1 MSLAAL
7 ILTVAAVQTSSVATV
22 APVERGKS
30 VNQWLAGSAVALTT
44 AANLQTFA
52 PSQQLTHNPA
62 VTTAFVVTPRVNLL
76 KGLAATAR
84 FGFSYDWT
92 NSDFTQ
98 TEHEPLVLDTSV
110 GVNYLGLPALPW
122 GTRLGLSAGLTLPTS
137 KISQARTMIVTPSA
151 SVQAWHVFSDILG
164 GRLITSASGGY
175 QHAFYRYTTPGVVDE
190 QPYARQCFG
199 ADLTCVDQA
208 SGLANVSDVLSWTVA
223 VVGQWSF
230 VSPGAA
236 FGLDHQFPHQFDVET
251 DLEDPFDPTTVR
263 VASSFDLWTDFF
275 LPAGVTA
282 RVGYSFTRDVLAGD
296 GRFGNFAYDRY
307 QDGQLYV
314 TVRMAPFAEAT
325 PLRAQKKDEE
335 AQDD

>member
-1 MSLAAL
+1 MSFAAL

-22 APVERGKS
+22 APIERGKS
-30 VNQWLAGSAVALTT
+30 VDQWLAGSAVALTT

-92 NSDFTQ
+92 NNDFTK
-98 TEHEPLVLDTSV
+98 TEHEPLLLDTTV

-122 GTRLGLSAGLTLPTS
+122 GSRLSLTAGLTLPTS
-137 KISQARTMIVTPSA
+137 KVSRARTMLVTPSA
-151 SVQAWHVFSDILG
+151 NVQMWHVFSDILG
-164 GRLITSASGGY
+164 GRLITAAGGGY
-175 QHAFYRYTTPGVVDE
+175 QHAFYRYTTPGIVDD
-190 QPYARQCFG
+190 QPYAPQCFG
-199 ADLTCVDQA
+199 ADLTCVEQA
-208 SGLANVSDVLSWTVA
+208 SGLANISDVLSWNVA

-230 VSPGAA
+230 VAPGVA
-236 FGLDHQFPHQFDVET
+236 FGLDHQFPHQFDGVVSPV
-251 DLEDPFDPTTVR
+251 DVDPSTVR
-263 VASSFDLWTDFF
+263 VASSFDVWTDFF

-282 RVGYSFTRDVLAGD
+282 RVGYTFTRDVLAGD
-296 GRFGNFAYDRY
+296 GRFGNPVFDRY
-307 QDGQLYV
+307 QDGQLYA

-325 PLRAQKKDEE
+325 PLRATKKDEE
-335 AQDD
+335 KTEE